1 LNSLIENPSLSQGMY
16 VRSFTWRVMP

>member
-1 LNSLIENPSLSQGMY
+1 LNSLARPHRCFQGMS

>member
-1 LNSLIENPSLSQGMY
+1 LNSLIKNPSLSQGMS

>member
-1 LNSLIENPSLSQGMY
+1 LNSLARPHRYFQGMS

>member
-1 LNSLIENPSLSQGMY
+1 LNSLARTHRCFQGMS